1 MNKNSKI
8 ASIAA
13 FVAALLPATSYAEI
27 SLPEFVTD
35 SMVVQQNDVLTL
47 VGKANGTVE
56 VKASWNNKPIKT
68 ATDKNGEFTLQ
79 IPTPK
84 AGGPYVITLSD
95 ADSKT
100 TLHDIYSGEVWIC
113 SGQSNMEMPIGG
125 WGKVLNYEQEIASAN
140 NPNVRLLQICK
151 TTSYTPQDNTPIN
164 MGGWRTAKPST
175 VENFSS
181 IAYFYAREMAEKLG
195 VHIGVIDCTWGGT
208 PAEAWT
214 SLDGVK
220 SVSGFEEEISL
231 LEDYDFNADDIAAGY
246 EERMNKWRE
255 SLNGVSSDWVLK
267 SYHSDWNTMTIP
279 GEWEKSELPEFNG
292 IVWFQKRL
300 NIPTEWEG
308 KSLTLRLGAIDDDD
322 ITYFNGV
329 KIASTSGYNVQRKYT
344 IPAELV
350 KAGDNVIS
358 ICVADYGGGGGILGN
373 PSDISITSD
382 NDVIQLSGE
391 WSYLVSVD
399 LAAENARP
407 APVAGSSFP
416 TVLYNAMLH
425 PLKVLPVKGVLWYQG
440 CANVGRD
447 AQYSVLFRRLINDW
461 RELWNNPEL
470 PFYFVQLAAFLEH
483 QPIQPDSQWAA
494 LRKAQEDA
502 LQLPYTA
509 MVSAIDIGDA
519 YDIHPKNKQ
528 EVAHRLA
535 TTSLKHTYGKK
546 SLTAEAPVVKS
557 FSTKGNT
564 AKIKFSGKI
573 ITTDNVTPKG
583 FIVKAE
589 DGTWSRP
596 EVKISASKEITLIS
610 NAPIVEIKYNWA
622 DNPDGNLRGI
632 TGLPVTPFAL

>member
-1 MNKNSKI
+1 MNKSSKI

-13 FVAALLPATSYAEI
+13 VVALLPAISHAEI
-27 SLPEFVTD
+27 SLPAFVTD

-47 VGKANGTVE
+47 TGKAKGSVE
-56 VKASWNNKPIKT
+56 VKASWSNRPIKT
-68 ATDKNGEFTLQ
+68 ATGRNGEFSLQ
-79 IPTPK
+79 ILTPK
-84 AGGPYVITLSD
+84 AGGPYEITLSD

-100 TLHDIYSGEVWIC
+100 TLRDIYSGEVWLC

-125 WGKVLNYEQEIASAN
+125 WGKVLNYKEEIASAN
-140 NPNVRLLQICK
+140 NSNVRLLQIKK
-151 TTSYTPQDNTPIN
+151 TTSYNPQEDTPIN

-195 VHIGVIDCTWGGT
+195 VHVGVIDCTWGGT

-214 SLDGVK
+214 SYNGVK
-220 SVSGFEEEISL
+220 SVAGFEYAINL
-231 LEDYDFNADDIAAGY
+231 LEENDFEAEGIAKGY
-246 EERMNKWRE
+246 ETLMNEWRA
-255 SLNGVSSDWVLK
+255 SLNGVDADWVLK
-267 SYHSDWNTMTIP
+267 TYHSDWNTMPVP
-279 GEWEKSELPEFNG
+279 GEWEKSELPGFDG
-292 IVWFQKRL
+292 IVWFQRQVT
-300 NIPTEWEG
+300 IPTEWEG
-308 KSLTLRLGAIDDDD
+308 KALSLSLGAIDDNDD
-322 ITYFNGV
+322 TYFNGV
-329 KIASTSGYNVQRKYT
+329 KIASSAGYNKQRRYT
-344 IPAELV
+344 IPATLV
-350 KAGDNVIS
+350 KAGNSVIS
-358 ICVADYGGGGGILGN
+358 ICVTDFGGGGGLWGKENEFSLSLGN
-373 PSDISITSD
+373 DSIP
-382 NDVIQLSGE
+382 LSGE
-391 WSYLVSVD
+391 WAYLVSAD
-399 LAAENARP
+399 LATAKARP

-447 AQYSVLFRRLINDW
+447 AQYSILFRRLINDW
-461 RELWNNPEL
+461 RELWKKPEL
-470 PFYFVQLAAFLEH
+470 PFYFVQLAAYLEH
-483 QPIQPDSQWAA
+483 KPIQPDSQWAA

-502 LQLPYTA
+502 LQLPHTA

-535 TTSLKHTYGKK
+535 TTALKHTYGKK

-573 ITTDNVTPKG
+573 TTADNADPKG

-596 EVKISASKEITLIS
+596 EVKISSSREVTLTS
-610 NAPIVEIKYNWA
+610 AAPIVEIKYNWA
-622 DNPDGNLRGI
+622 DNPDGNLRGA